1 MDQRK
6 GGGERGARQKMRRSI
21 RDIQRKEGRKEDASP
36 PLPCLVLMVIVVA
49 VVVVDIGH
57 VDHTREGRKEGRK
70 EMPIFFSTRSLAS
83 FPSLASS
90 WLFYVLYVVLYVRTT
105 CTVELG

>member
-70 EMPIFFSTRSLAS
+70 EMPIFFFDSLAS
-83 FPSLASS
+83 FLSLPRFFLAF
-90 WLFYVLYVVLYVRTT
+90 L
-105 CTVELG
+105 CTVRSALRTYNLYS